1 MIDVKEKLGQEDGG
15 LWQTSVS
22 PEERTKISEKCGGIS
37 DWIDEEVSPATLPK
51 VMECSQSYAEFFI

>member
-22 PEERTKISEKCGGIS
+22 PEERTKISAKCEAIS
-37 DWIDEEVSPATLPK
+37 DWIDEEVGPSTKPK
-51 VMECSQSYAEFFI
+51 VQSY